1 MTLVIELI
9 VYILTNN
16 KIGKHNIKK
25 LLEKVTFKSSQILI
39 TSHGV
44 MYINTIIKSK
54 LIFYEKTLI

>member
-25 LLEKVTFKSSQILI
+25 LLEKVTFKSLQILI

-44 MYINTIIKSK
+44 K
-54 LIFYEKTLI
+54 

>member
-25 LLEKVTFKSSQILI
+25 LLEKVTFKSFQILLA
-39 TSHGV
+39 SHGLIH
-44 MYINTIIKSK
+44 MNIN
-54 LIFYEKTLI
+54 